1 MDGIA
6 IIGMSGRFPGA
17 GNVQAFWENLVG
29 GVESISR
36 FADAELEMQP
46 PADAGS
52 AFVNA
57 RGVVE
62 NADLFDAEFFGY
74 NPREAELLD
83 PQHRVF
89 LECAWEAVESAG
101 YDLERY
107 AGSVGVWAGSG
118 INSYLLYNLATG
130 HDYLARLVGGYQQG
144 ESAAQF
150 SNDRDF
156 LATRVSYKLNLR
168 GPSLTVQTACSTSLV
183 AVVQACQALWSYQTD
198 MALAGGVSI
207 TFPQRRGYVYQEG
220 AIASA
225 DGHTRT
231 FDAAAQGTVFSSGA
245 GVVLLKRLEDARA
258 DGDAVVAVIKGA
270 AINNDGANKVSF
282 TAPSVDGQ
290 AEVIQA
296 AQALAEVGPETI
308 TYVEAHGTATPLGDP
323 IEVAAL
329 TQAFRAGGAEG
340 KGYCALASLKT
351 NVGHMDIA
359 SGVAA
364 LIKTALALRHRVIP
378 ANLHFQTP
386 NPHLDLA
393 NSPFF
398 VNMKRLEWNPP
409 EGIPC
414 RAGVSSFGV
423 GGTNAHAVLEE
434 APAAESRVFAS
445 GRGAH
450 LFVVSARTESALEA
464 ATANLVAQFCEQP
477 ALDAA
482 DAEYTLQIGRRAF
495 AHRRV
500 VVAANLADAAERLEA
515 REPQRVFTRS
525 TARRDQAVAFLFPGQ
540 GAQSVNMGAG
550 LYRTEPLF
558 RDEMD
563 CCAEIL
569 RPWLDGEDLR
579 TVLYPEPGRTEDAAA
594 ALNQTRLTQPA
605 LFAFGYAL
613 AQLWRSWGAQP
624 KAMLGHSVGEY
635 VAATLAGVFT
645 LEAALG
651 LVAQR
656 AKLVQAERGG
666 VMLAVR
672 LAEPEVIALLAKTGG
687 RLSLAAVNTP
697 NLCVVAGEESA
708 VAACESE
715 LEKRRVGCRR
725 LQTSHAFHSAM
736 LEGVVEPF
744 TALVKEVELRAPQ
757 IPFVSN
763 LTGRWI
769 KDAEATDPDYWAR
782 HLRETVR
789 FADGVG
795 TLRRDEPGCVL
806 LEVGPAQTLAPLAR
820 QHPVV
825 GNDTVILSSL
835 QEKRK
840 DAEAMRTTA
849 GSALVG
855 RSACGLGV
863 PTMQP

>member
-17 GNVQAFWENLVG
+17 DNVQAFWENLVA
-29 GVESISR
+29 GVESITR
-36 FADAELEMQP
+36 FSEAELEMQP
-46 PADAGS
+46 PAEAGA

-57 RGVVE
+57 RGVVR
-62 NADLFDAEFFGY
+62 NADQFDAAFFGF

-107 AGSVGVWAGSG
+107 RGSVGVWAGSG

-245 GVVLLKRLEDARA
+245 GVVLLKRLEEAQA
-258 DGDAVVAVIKGA
+258 DGDPIIAVIRGA
-270 AINNDGANKVSF
+270 AVNNDGAGKVSF

-290 AEVIQA
+290 AEVIQT
-296 AQALAEVGPETI
+296 AQALAEIPPETI
-308 TYVEAHGTATPLGDP
+308 TYVEAHGTGTPLGDP

-329 TQAFRAGGAEG
+329 TQAFRAGGAQG
-340 KGYCALASLKT
+340 TGYCALASLKT

-364 LIKTALALRHRVIP
+364 LIKTALALQNRVIP

-398 VNMKRLEWNPP
+398 VNAKRLDWHPP
-409 EGIPC
+409 SGMPR

-434 APAAESRVFAS
+434 AHAEVKAEA
-445 GRGAH
+445 GVPERGAQ
-450 LFVVSARTESALEA
+450 LFVLSARSDGALEA
-464 ATANLVAQFCEQP
+464 ATANLAAHFRRHP
-477 ALDAA
+477 DLSSADAA
-482 DAEYTLQIGRRAF
+482 YTLQVGKRAF

-500 VVAANLADAAERLEA
+500 VVASGVSEAADLLEKL
-515 REPQRVFTRS
+515 PPTRVYTQA
-525 TARRDQAVAFLFPGQ
+525 TARSNPSVAFLFPGQ
-540 GAQSVNMGAG
+540 GSQFVNMGAG
-550 LYRTEPLF
+550 LYRTEPTF
-558 RDEMD
+558 RAEVDR
-563 CCAEIL
+563 CAEIL
-569 RPWLDGEDLR
+569 RGSLDGEDLR
-579 TVLYPEPGRTEDAAA
+579 TVFYPKLGKEAAA
-594 ALNQTRLTQPA
+594 ASALNQTRWTQPA
-605 LFAFGYAL
+605 LFTFGYAL
-613 AQLWRSWGAQP
+613 AQLWRSWGVEP

-635 VAATLAGVFT
+635 VAATLAGVFS
-645 LEAALG
+645 LADALS
-651 LVAQR
+651 LVARR
-656 AKLVQAERGG
+656 ARLVQAERGG
-666 VMLAVR
+666 TMLAVR
-672 LAEPEVIALLAKTGG
+672 LAEGEVVALLASTGST
-687 RLSLAAVNTP
+687 L
-697 NLCVVAGEESA
+697 VAGSSELARPLRRRRGRRRPWRRSRGSWRHAGSA
-708 VAACESE
+708 VA
-715 LEKRRVGCRR
+715 GCRPR
-725 LQTSHAFHSAM
+725 TRFI
-736 LEGVVEPF
+736 PRCW
-744 TALVKEVELRAPQ
+744 TAWWHPS
-757 IPFVSN
+757 P
-763 LTGRWI
+763 RW
-769 KDAEATDPDYWAR
+769 
-782 HLRETVR
+782 
-789 FADGVG
+789 
-795 TLRRDEPGCVL
+795 
-806 LEVGPAQTLAPLAR
+806 
-820 QHPVV
+820 
-825 GNDTVILSSL
+825 
-835 QEKRK
+835 
-840 DAEAMRTTA
+840 
-849 GSALVG
+849 
-855 RSACGLGV
+855 
-863 PTMQP
+863 